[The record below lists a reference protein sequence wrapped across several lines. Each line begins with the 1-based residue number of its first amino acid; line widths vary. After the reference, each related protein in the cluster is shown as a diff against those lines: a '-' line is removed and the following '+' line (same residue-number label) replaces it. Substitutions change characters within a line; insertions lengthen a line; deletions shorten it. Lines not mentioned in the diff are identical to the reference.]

1 MTTPRRHLLVTNDFP
16 PKLGGIQTYLH
27 ELWSRLPADSF
38 AVLTTPHAG
47 AEAFDAAQPF
57 PIERTREPL
66 LLPHP
71 GLVGRVNRLCRR
83 YDAGLVLLDPALP
96 VGLIGPHLERPY
108 GVVLHGA
115 EVTIPGRLP
124 GLRRLLARVLDR
136 AELVVAAGNYPLAEG
151 ERCLGR
157 ALPAVVVPPGVDADR
172 FRPFTEQQ
180 RAEARADLGI
190 GADTFVVATVNRLVA
205 RKGMDVLID
214 ATKLLVDR
222 GHDVLTLIGGTGRC
236 HDDLLAQVDRTG
248 SPVRILG
255 RIDEATKARLY
266 GAADAMAMLCHDRW
280 MGLEQE
286 GFGIVFL
293 EAAAAA
299 VPQVAGRSGG
309 AHEAVE
315 DGVTGI
321 IVDEPRRPAEVAR
334 ALETLL
340 TDRLTLHRMGEAARK
355 RAIAEFD
362 QRALA
367 DSLGAAINRTLG
379 VVPDGSPNDD
389 LGSGRIDPTPA

>member
-16 PKLGGIQTYLH
+16 PKVGGIQTYLH

-38 AVLTTPHAG
+38 AVLTTPHPGDA
-47 AEAFDAAQPF
+47 AFDAAQPF
-57 PIERTREPL
+57 PIERTSEPL

-71 GLVGRVNRLCRR
+71 GLVRRVNRLCRR
-83 YDAGLVLLDPALP
+83 YHADLVLLDPALP
-96 VGLIGPHLERPY
+96 VGLIGPHLARPY

-136 AELVVAAGNYPLAEG
+136 AELVVAAGSYPLAEG

-172 FRPFTEQQ
+172 FRPFTESERAAV
-180 RAEARADLGI
+180 RAELGI
-190 GADTFVVATVNRLVA
+190 GPDTFVVATVNRLVA

-214 ATKLLVDR
+214 ATRLLADR
-222 GHDVLTLIGGTGRC
+222 GHDVLTVIGGTGRR
-236 HDDLLAQVDRTG
+236 HDDLLAQVSRTG
-248 SPVRILG
+248 APVRLLG
-255 RIDEATKARLY
+255 RIDEATKSRLY

-321 IVDEPRRPAEVAR
+321 IVNEPRRAAEVAD

-340 TDRLTLHRMGEAARK
+340 TDPLTLGRMGEAARK
-355 RAIAEFD
+355 RAVAEFD

-367 DSLGAAINRTLG
+367 DALKAAIDRTLG
-379 VVPDGSPNDD
+379 VPSDGAGKDD
-389 LGSGRIDPTPA
+389 LTSGQTDPAPA